1 MNRKKKEESNYRSI
15 VIIAVIIVIGLWGAS
30 FFLLKWSE
38 TIRGTFGDMFGAVNA
53 LFSGLAFGGIILTI
67 YMQRD
72 ELALQRKELE
82 ETRGV
87 FEKQSNLMYNQQNDT
102 LFFNLLENHRQ
113 MVHSFDTKKY
123 KFTGKQNYSY
133 TKELE
138 SGYQFISNVSD
149 LWSEYF
155 ELYSE
160 MYRTRV
166 LYSLN
171 ELKTSP
177 LELINSNENIKS
189 FIKESVH
196 LADFV
201 ELKFGNTIEF
211 DFYKKTLDISF
222 LESEKF
228 ILSSWHALQP
238 DLQRLSPFGMEDFD
252 KHGFVDFKNCKLPLV
267 NIDLVG
273 FEQETKKIN
282 FKSEGKLLRYYSIIE
297 QERDLNGNREIEI
310 CSKKISAQNNG
321 YELTVID
328 FLKGSTKEIL
338 TFPVESMA
346 FTGLSLRNYYVVF
359 EINYDN
365 LKYYI
370 PIAFSL
376 TSSEDRKTQETI
388 HSKMYNICF
397 DCHNMPNIKK
407 DKAQELIELIKN
419 KEQ

>member
-1 MNRKKKEESNYRSI
+1 MEVKKDGDRSYRPI
-15 VIIAVIIVIGLWGAS
+15 VIWALLIVFILWGAS
-30 FFLLKWSE
+30 FILLKFE
-38 TIRGTFGDMFGAVNA
+38 DFEHGTFGDMFGAVNA

-72 ELALQRKELE
+72 ELTLQRKELE

-177 LELINSNENIKS
+177 LQLINSNENIKS

-252 KHGFVDFKNCKLPLV
+252 KHGFVDFKNCELPSVRIEL
-267 NIDLVG
+267 IG
-273 FEQETKKIN
+273 SEQENKKFI
-282 FKSEGKLLRYYSIIE
+282 FKSEGNLVNCYSIIE
-297 QERDLNGNREIEI
+297 HESDSNGIREIEVCPKNI
-310 CSKKISAQNNG
+310 NAKDNS
-321 YELTVID
+321 YELTVLD
-328 FLKGSTKEIL
+328 FLKGSTKEISSL
-338 TFPVESMA
+338 PVHKKL
-346 FTGLSLRNYYVVF
+346 FTGLSLRNYYVVY
-359 EINYDN
+359 EVLYNN
-365 LKYYI
+365 ANYYI
-370 PIAFSL
+370 PILVHLNSK
-376 TSSEDRKTQETI
+376 EDLKLIRTVRFE
-388 HSKMYNICF
+388 MYNLYF
-397 DCHNMPNIKK
+397 EWHNNLIITK
-407 DKAQELIELIKN
+407 DKAKELIDLIKN